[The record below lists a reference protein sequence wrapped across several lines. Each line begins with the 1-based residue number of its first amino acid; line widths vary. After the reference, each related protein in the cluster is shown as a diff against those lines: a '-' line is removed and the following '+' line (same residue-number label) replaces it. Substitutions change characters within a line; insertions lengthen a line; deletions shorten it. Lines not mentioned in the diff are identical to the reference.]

1 MITQETIKID
11 RLLLNAGQIAG
22 VPKNP
27 RFIRDNEYERLKK
40 SIADYPEMLEAREV
54 VAVPYGDKYVVIGG
68 NMRLRACREL
78 GYKELPVK
86 IYPEDTDPKKLRHFV
101 LIDNKSYGSDDWDCI
116 ANEWDEGELQ
126 EWGMETPADWEEA
139 EEGAEKLNKGEV
151 EAEVPFTEILG
162 EEHNYI
168 VLFFDNKVDW
178 LQAEGLFDIQPVQ
191 GLPTGREGNNEAFG
205 KRYGVGRVVNGAKA
219 LEKIRKHYENIN

>member
-27 RFIRDNEYERLKK
+27 RFIRDNEYEKLKQ

-116 ANEWDEGELQ
+116 VNEWDEGELQ
-126 EWGMETPADWEEA
+126 EWGVETPEEWMN
-139 EEGAEKLNKGEV
+139 EESDQNTGERSVEICGDSWFLNIEFESESETQQLYDKL
-151 EAEVPFTEILG
+151 TM
-162 EEHNYI
+162 
-168 VLFFDNKVDW
+168 
-178 LQAEGLFDIQPVQ
+178 EGY
-191 GLPTGREGNNEAFG
+191 
-205 KRYGVGRVVNGAKA
+205 KC
-219 LEKIRKHYENIN
+219 KIIR